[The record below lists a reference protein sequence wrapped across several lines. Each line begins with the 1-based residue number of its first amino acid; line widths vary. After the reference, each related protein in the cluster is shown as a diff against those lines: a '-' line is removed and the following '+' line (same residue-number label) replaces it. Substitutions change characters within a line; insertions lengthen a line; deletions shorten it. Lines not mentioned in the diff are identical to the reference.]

1 MSRYKIV
8 FFYLLI
14 VTLLISL
21 ISMICCI
28 KVARDIAEMKTMSKD
43 ILQMEVHE
51 AIAGAQTTDLS
62 QENNNRKEIIEEY
75 IKMPEI
81 EDQGAGI
88 AELEEEIT
96 EPVRVAKASL
106 GTMTITHYCPCE
118 KCCPGYGN
126 GITASG
132 ATCTEGTTIACDF
145 LPFGTQ
151 VEIDGHIYTVQDR
164 IGSGSK
170 NHIDIFVSDHQRAL
184 DLGRKKVE
192 VFEVM

>member
-1 MSRYKIV
+1 MSRKYKIV
-8 FFYLLI
+8 FFYLLT

-28 KVARDIAEMKTMSKD
+28 KVARDMAEMKAMSKD

-51 AIAGAQTTDLS
+51 AITGAQTSDLS

-75 IKMPEI
+75 MKTSET
-81 EDQGAGI
+81 EDQGPEAAI
-88 AELEEEIT
+88 
-96 EPVRVAKASL
+96 EPEAPIETAKASL

-170 NHIDIFVSDHQRAL
+170 DHIDIYVADHQRAL

>member
-1 MSRYKIV
+1 MSSRYKIV
-8 FFYLLI
+8 FFYLLV

-28 KVARDIAEMKTMSKD
+28 KMARDMAEMKTMSKD

-51 AIAGAQTTDLS
+51 AITGAQTSDLS
-62 QENNNRKEIIEEY
+62 QENSNRKEIIEEY
-75 IKMPEI
+75 IKMPEM
-81 EDQGAGI
+81 EDQGPGAAI
-88 AELEEEIT
+88 
-96 EPVRVAKASL
+96 EPEAPIETAKASL

-170 NHIDIFVSDHQRAL
+170 NHIDIYVSDHQRAL